1 MKVLICDEFNG
12 AIYFMIRGSNKA
24 TIQDGPSITTYM
36 YAS

>member
-12 AIYFMIRGSNKA
+12 AIYFMIRGSNMA
-24 TIQDGPSITTYM
+24 TIQEVPSITTYM